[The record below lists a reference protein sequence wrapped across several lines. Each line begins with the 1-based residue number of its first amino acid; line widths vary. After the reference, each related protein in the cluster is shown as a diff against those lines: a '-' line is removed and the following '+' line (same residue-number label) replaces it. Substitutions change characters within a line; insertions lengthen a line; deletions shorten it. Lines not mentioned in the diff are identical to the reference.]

1 MKTIIFS
8 TQDYERPFFEDLSE
22 QYCHDLTYIEA
33 QLTSDTAS
41 LAQDH
46 ECVCAFVNDDLGA
59 DNLQRLSEAGVK
71 LIALRSAGFNHVDLE
86 AANQHGLKVVRVPAY
101 SPHAVAEHALCLM
114 LALNRKVHRAYNRVR
129 EGNFALNGLM
139 GFDMHGKTVGI
150 IGTGKIGEC
159 VAEILKG
166 FGCRLL
172 GVDKVKNPD
181 CEKLGLEYTDLN
193 SLFEAADIITLHCPL
208 TPETEHMIDGK
219 ALQKMKPGVQIINT
233 SRGGVVDTTAVIQG
247 LKKEKIGSLG
257 LDVYEEEGDFF
268 FRNLS
273 DKVIQDDQ
281 LARLLTFPN
290 VIITGHQAFFTHEA
304 LRAIVDTT
312 LSNIQQVEKEG
323 ECDNEVSAQEH
334 LRSDKNGTSLRGF

>member
-8 TQDYERPFFEDLSE
+8 TQDYERPFFETLNKDHG
-22 QYCHDLTYIEA
+22 HDLTYIEA
-33 QLTSDTAS
+33 QLTADTAS
-41 LAQDH
+41 LARDH
-46 ECVCAFVNDDLGA
+46 ACVCVFVNDTLDAKTIELLA
-59 DNLQRLSEAGVK
+59 EEGVK

-86 AANQHGLKVVRVPAY
+86 AAGEHGLKVVRVPAY
-101 SPHAVAEHALCLM
+101 SPHAVAEHTLCLM
-114 LALNRKVHRAYNRVR
+114 MALNRKVHRAYNRVR

-139 GFDMHGKTVGI
+139 GFDVHGKTVGI

-172 GVDKVKNPD
+172 GFDVAKNPD
-181 CEKLGLEYTDLN
+181 CEKLGMEYTDLDT
-193 SLFEAADIITLHCPL
+193 LFKASDIVTLHCPL
-208 TPETEHMIDGK
+208 TPDTEHLIDEQAIG
-219 ALQKMKPGVQIINT
+219 KMKKGVQIVNT
-233 SRGGVVDTTAVIQG
+233 SRGGVVDTSAVIQA
-247 LKKEKIGSLG
+247 LKSEKIGSLG

-290 VIITGHQAFFTHEA
+290 VIVTGHQAFFTHEA
-304 LRAIVDTT
+304 LHAIVETT
-312 LSNIQQVEKEG
+312 LANIRQVEKDG
-323 ECDNEVSAQEH
+323 ECENEVFAEK
-334 LRSDKNGTSLRGF
+334 LVKSDSES